1 MSVRGWAVGVAS
13 TAAVVAGLVTI
24 QSGIVG
30 TTALPILPHRA
41 VAPSVPGGAELPAPA
56 EVGAPPPSAG
66 TVHEAP
72 VVSAEVAP
80 EQRTSQRPAKRA
92 EHTGKRAKPD
102 KDKDDKAGE
111 GPGHDSGKDP
121 GKDSGKD
128 PDHKSSHESSHE
140 SGPESGTDSGG
151 GPGQH

>member
-13 TAAVVAGLVTI
+13 TAAVVAGLVAI

-30 TTALPILPHRA
+30 TAALPILPHRA
-41 VAPSVPGGAELPAPA
+41 VAPSVPGGTQLPAPT
-56 EVGAPPPSAG
+56 EVGAPPRAG
-66 TVHEAP
+66 TVQPEP

-80 EQRTSQRPAKRA
+80 EQRTGQHPAKRA
-92 EHTGKRAKPD
+92 EHAGKPAKPD
-102 KDKDDKAGE
+102 KGKDQKAGD
-111 GPGHDSGKDP
+111 DSGKDP

-128 PDHKSSHESSHE
+128 PDHKSDRTP
-140 SGPESGTDSGG
+140 GQESGTDSGG